1 MIQVEEFISSLQGI
15 QKEWM
20 ENVRDFLK
28 DEFPHLSLV
37 SFYSMPTIKLKGRH
51 FVSFMANN
59 KFFSMHTIDFEMID
73 KLSAMMKYPDHS
85 KATTRIKYDQ
95 QGDFEAMKQI
105 VKEII
110 LRNQK

>member
-1 MIQVEEFISSLQGI
+1 MINVEAYIASLEGI

-20 ENVRDFLK
+20 ESIRDFLQN
-28 DEFPHLSLV
+28 EFPQLSLV
-37 SFYSMPTIKLKGRH
+37 SFYSMPTIKLKNRH

-59 KFFSMHTIDFEMID
+59 KFFSMHTIDYEMID
-73 KLSAMMKYPDHS
+73 KLSALMKRPDHS
-85 KATTRIKYDQ
+85 KATTRIQYDQ
-95 QGDFEAMKQI
+95 PGDFDAMKQI